1 MKISW
6 LAGALAAAL
15 IGASAGAGAQNVKVT
30 PLGTHAGELCDRD
43 RATIFEDA
51 TGVRILYDPGQSVLG
66 ADDPRLGRI
75 DVVLV
80 SHAHG
85 DHIGDQKLRAASAGT
100 CDRPELVSA
109 APSST
114 TADIVAA
121 RNSAL
126 VVVTQMSQFLAT
138 KIAAI
143 KGRPMTACPQTGPDI
158 VVPAAAPCIGAFMT
172 GGTRNVRTADAKQAV
187 QIVAVPAQHDS
198 TVPRTLLHADARKA
212 LDPDD
217 VSVQLGPPI
226 GYVIR
231 FTNGLVAYLSGDTG
245 MHAEMKS
252 VVHDYY
258 HANLMELNLGP
269 NAVTPN
275 EAAYVANEL
284 VQPAAV
290 IVSHVNEAATA
301 DGKVRPGSRTATFI
315 SLVRGR
321 PVYLALSG
329 RTLEFSGEGRCVA
342 GC

>member
-1 MKISW
+1 MKTTF
-6 LAGALAAAL
+6 AGTLIAVL
-15 IGASAGAGAQNVKVT
+15 IGACASAAAQNVKVT

-43 RATIFEDA
+43 RATIFEDP

-66 ADDPRLGRI
+66 ATDPRLGRI

-80 SHAHG
+80 THAHG
-85 DHIGDQKLRAASAGT
+85 DHIGDQKLKGPGAGT
-100 CDRPELVSA
+100 CDKPELVSA
-109 APSST
+109 APAST
-114 TADIVAA
+114 TADIAA
-121 RNSAL
+121 AKNSAL
-126 VVVTQMSQFLAT
+126 VVVTQMGTFLGT

-143 KGRPMTACPQTGPDI
+143 KGRPTGACPQSGGDV
-158 VVPAAAPCIGAFMT
+158 VVPAAATCLGALMT
-172 GGTRNVRTADAKQAV
+172 GGTRTVRTADAKQAIE
-187 QIVAVPAQHDS
+187 IVAVPAQHDS
-198 TVPRTLLHADARKA
+198 SVPRSLLGAEARKA

-226 GYVIR
+226 GYVVR

-258 HANLMELNLGP
+258 RASLMELNLGP

-275 EAAYVANEL
+275 EAAYIANEL
-284 VQPAAV
+284 VQPASVLA
-290 IVSHVNEAATA
+290 SHVNEAATA
-301 DGKVRPGSRTATFI
+301 DGKVRTGTRTATFI
-315 SLVRGR
+315 SLVKGR

-329 RTLEFSGEGRCVA
+329 RTLEFNGEGRCVA